1 MKKFSN
7 IIPFLKQNKLLAT
20 LVAGNFI
27 FLIVLFILLIQILST
42 SNAFKG
48 TIFDAK
54 ANLTTTPI
62 PTITNTPTPTFTPT
76 TTPTLIPTIKPTSI
90 QTTAKAEISRG
101 NTSKK
106 QIIFTFDAGSGN
118 QSAQKVL
125 DTADKYNLTLT
136 FFLTGKWA
144 EQNPSL
150 TKSISNAGHEIF
162 NHTYSHPR
170 LPDISNEKII
180 DELNKTNSIIKNLTG
195 KSTTPFFR
203 LPYGYHGGTED
214 SKRVL
219 GIAANL
225 GYQSVLW
232 SLDALDWW
240 STSTPYNGQTVN
252 DDFVKNRIYSN
263 QKNGAII
270 LMHIGDDITGNI
282 LDEVFAKI
290 IADGYDIVPLSK
302 GL

>member
-1 MKKFSN
+1 MKKIN
-7 IIPFLKQNKLLAT
+7 KLIPFLKQNKLLT
-20 LVAGNFI
+20 ILTVGNLLL
-27 FLIVLFILLIQILST
+27 LIGLFILLIQIV
-42 SNAFKG
+42 SNSNGFKE
-48 TIFDAK
+48 TIFDTEA
-54 ANLTTTPI
+54 LPTFTPT
-62 PTITNTPTPTFTPT
+62 PTITNTPTPTFSPT
-76 TTPTLIPTIKPTSI
+76 LTPTLLPTIKPTSI
-90 QTTAKAEISRG
+90 VTSAKPEISRG

-125 DTADKYNLTLT
+125 NIAAKYNLTLS

-150 TKSISNAGHEIF
+150 TKAMSLAGHEIY

-170 LPDISNEKII
+170 LPDISNDKII
-180 DELNKTNSIIKNLTG
+180 EELNKTNTIIKNITG

-219 GIAANL
+219 GLAASL

-252 DDFVKNRIYSN
+252 DDFVKNRIFSN
-263 QKNGAII
+263 EKNGAII

-282 LDEVFAKI
+282 LDDVFAKL
-290 IADGYDIVPLSK
+290 IADGYSIVPLSK